1 MRSIKLIGKTVAGV
15 ALACGLFA
23 CEREAQTVA
32 DAKEMNLGFT
42 PPLTSHYGDAGKA
55 FAAKMKELS
64 GGSIKINLK
73 PAGAL
78 GGERDVI
85 EGLQIGSVELTIS
98 STGPIGNFV
107 PQVYA
112 LDFPFLFTGY
122 EHARG
127 VLDGPIGQE
136 LLDEFEKHD
145 VVGLAWAEN
154 GFRHIT
160 NSVHPINTPADLEG
174 LKLRTM
180 ENQVHIAAFEALGA
194 SPTPMSWTEVLTSLQ
209 QGTIDGQE
217 NPIPVLTANRI
228 WEMQKYASLTGHVYS
243 PAVIAMSKIHWD
255 GLNEQEQGWIVE
267 SAKAAAAAARA
278 TVSGNEQSGIALLQ
292 ENGMQV
298 VTDIDK
304 AAFAAA
310 VQPAYDEF
318 AKEYGA
324 ELIKRIRSSN

>member
-1 MRSIKLIGKTVAGV
+1 MRSTNSISKTLIGV

-23 CEREAQTVA
+23 TTA
-32 DAKEMNLGFT
+32 DAKEMNLAFT

-55 FAAKMKELS
+55 FKAKMEELS
-64 GGSIKINLK
+64 DGKITINLK

-107 PQVYA
+107 PEVYA
-112 LDFPFLFTGY
+112 LDFPFLFKSY

-136 LLDEFEKHD
+136 LLDKFEKHD

-160 NSVHPINTPADLEG
+160 NSVHPVKTPADLKG

-180 ENQVHIAAFEALGA
+180 ENQVHIAAFEAAGA

-217 NPIPVLTANRI
+217 NPIPVLTSNKM
-228 WEMQKYASLTGHVYS
+228 WEIQKYASLTGHVYS
-243 PAVIAMSKIHWD
+243 PAVVAMSKIHWD
-255 GLNEQEQGWIVE
+255 GLSEKEQGWFVE
-267 SAKAAAAAARA
+267 AGKAAAAAARD
-278 TVSGNEQSGIALLQ
+278 TVSANEEKGIALLK
-292 ENGMQV
+292 ENGMKV

-304 AAFAAA
+304 DAFAAA
-310 VQPAYDEF
+310 VQPAYDKF
-318 AKEYGA
+318 AEKYGA
-324 ELIKRIRSSN
+324 ELIERIRSSN